1 MYTAGATAGS
11 FRVIAVQQGG
21 TKADTSLITLTA
33 GAAIPPPT
41 GGALG
46 TPDPT
51 LLPAL
56 AVSGS
61 VTTVNPDYAAFQAL
75 DPRSKPA
82 GWSYQD
88 PVTGVTVVKLTAAG
102 TPTTGD
108 AHNWY
113 ADGGTLI
120 SHAWASGSDWYVT
133 VFVFSADVGRAWLV
147 DLKITGTP
155 SETNWRELT
164 GSLRPQSD
172 LTFTFSSVPGTPRI
186 AYVVSSGTLHRIN
199 TATMTVED
207 TGNFPRA
214 GMGSGP
220 VWLMG
225 GRLDRYFSTTV
236 NNVVK
241 LWDSQTNTSYT
252 ASQGANEGRLDREDD
267 GSVFLTEQTG
277 HGARLWNGPQ
287 GTLQSAAV
295 GTLSAHGASLRGM
308 YMGTN
313 WDLSSPWGVWRYQNT
328 GSALSWTSALYR
340 NGFFGGQEIHWSGNW
355 IQNAGDQQ
363 WAVGAGLAGVSG
375 MWAKRAVGMVRMDG
389 ANARL
394 LGHHYNNWGSQD
406 YWALPFVQF
415 SAGGHVVTVN
425 TRLAYSDSN
434 ENSRTDILAY
444 IMPRSGGQ

>member
-1 MYTAGATAGS
+1 
-11 FRVIAVQQGG
+11 
-21 TKADTSLITLTA
+21 
-33 GAAIPPPT
+33 
-41 GGALG
+41 
-46 TPDPT
+46 
-51 LLPAL
+51 
-56 AVSGS
+56 
-61 VTTVNPDYAAFQAL
+61 
-75 DPRSKPA
+75 
-82 GWSYQD
+82 
-88 PVTGVTVVKLTAAG
+88 
-102 TPTTGD
+102 
-108 AHNWY
+108 
-113 ADGGTLI
+113 
-120 SHAWASGSDWYVT
+120 VT

-444 IMPRSGGQ
+444 IMPRSGGR